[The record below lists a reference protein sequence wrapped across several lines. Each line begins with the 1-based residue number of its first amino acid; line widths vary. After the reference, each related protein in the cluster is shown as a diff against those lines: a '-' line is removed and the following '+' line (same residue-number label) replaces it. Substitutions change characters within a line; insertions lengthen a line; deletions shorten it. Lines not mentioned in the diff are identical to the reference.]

1 MLIFDNV
8 TKRYHYEQ
16 YDTIS
21 GLTLTLSDKLNTLLI
36 DTQSGKTTLCKL
48 VLGLEKPTNGSI
60 YYNGVDV
67 CTIEPKQLDATYL
80 CKELLLFD
88 GKTALYNV
96 AKPLLLRGYSKQ
108 DAAAKATQA
117 LAQVG
122 VDANAK
128 VSKLCVED
136 KVGVV
141 LARLFAR
148 GSSMVLVDDFLP
160 LLTPVQTQQLMGY
173 LTNAN
178 CFVLHLTS
186 QPDLVF
192 GKVYLW
198 HDGKIVTDNI
208 TQVLQQALWL
218 NKY

>member
-1 MLIFDNV
+1 MQKN
-8 TKRYHYEQ
+8 KR
-16 YDTIS
+16 
-21 GLTLTLSDKLNTLLI
+21 TLTTKTLTYSALLAALS
-36 DTQSGKTTLCKL
+36 
-48 VLGLEKPTNGSI
+48 
-60 YYNGVDV
+60 
-67 CTIEPKQLDATYL
+67 
-80 CKELLLFD
+80 
-88 GKTALYNV
+88 
-96 AKPLLLRGYSKQ
+96 
-108 DAAAKATQA
+108 
-117 LAQVG
+117 
-122 VDANAK
+122 
-128 VSKLCVED
+128 
-136 KVGVV
+136 VV

-160 LLTPVQTQQLMGY
+160 LLTPVQTQQLMDY

-186 QPDLVF
+186 QPDLAF